1 MRLDV
6 IKHRR
11 VSLKVPSDAA
21 DAADN
26 HQANADDPLGLRQRR
41 KMRQTLRISLSDSNQ
56 QQNLG
61 GAMSDQWPAP
71 TPFSAAGEWRRRA
84 LDGQLAVEEINRWI
98 SSGDIVQ
105 LETLVLAGRADLL
118 LGEQHKENF
127 IFGHSRAKAFL
138 KELPAYKE
146 KYDIF
151 LQAIVEGDEP
161 TVHKLMDFRHLMRAR
176 HPRTMA
182 TTMHLAAIYEHPTIL
197 RTLLDHDGSHIDARD
212 SEGRT
217 ALHYAAA
224 LAGTLRE
231 DDADGSG
238 GGGDDK
244 EKARDAAELEC
255 FDILLDSGANESLL
269 DVEGYSPINFHRMS
283 RLIDMDQVRGLNRF
297 PLRAGDRVDKL
308 ITDRDVPALRDIVL
322 AGDYHSQI
330 SERIFP
336 PESRD
341 LATTLAHLQMRI
353 SAIHEAIRD
362 DDQMTLKQLVDD
374 WDTATGR
381 DQHGRT
387 PLHIAVLHGRARA
400 ARYLLLMFPRCV
412 NLTDKASR
420 SPLHY
425 ASCLTDDQQ
434 RAQMTRILCRAGAES
449 AATKRHNEN
458 AAGRHTEEADD
469 MLVLNELHRR
479 DGLIGEEAEEEED
492 EDEGG
497 GGDVDQSA
505 DEIEFGHVAARRSAA
520 KAKNAAMIKGKSVFN
535 TNRRRSTLNGTNALS
550 DSDEVDNEVE
560 SRVLAINFGRKEYR
574 ELEQLHFEGQ
584 TGEVWRVVKKHLG
597 NEALIKYIYAYRQ
610 AQSRLTS
617 AFSAIEANDMRK
629 MKSLVD
635 DEIVQ
640 SRDSRGLTPL
650 HVAVLKERHQMVEY
664 IGQTFADFINI
675 ADHLG
680 RTAAHYAAPQQ
691 NAIYDTLADH
701 GANTHIADKNGFT
714 AARYRQHPEQM
725 VKPLPLVS
733 SGGSAEGTRA
743 TTAGGTVRRGTVDYR
758 RTQLRHH
765 RDPSMDDSNGTMVDP
780 DAPSDE
786 QVKRWLTIG
795 EVPQLEQI
803 VLDGRAHLL
812 ADKTSTNLASAEFLQ
827 GVSQYQSKIDAI
839 HKAVE
844 EGDVRRVKS
853 LIDRNSLAT
862 ARDTHGMTPL
872 HKALLYGQTNTVR
885 FLLAKYPHCVNE
897 ADHAGRTALHYAAAD
912 TNGEHMIKV
921 LQKAGGDAFIE
932 DRYGHTPFFYR
943 THGKRLN
950 IRTLKDNAVI
960 NHLIA
965 GQLNRTLLQDL
976 EEDITDWVHTGN
988 IGKLEELVL
997 NGYADLLLGRNHQ
1010 VEDAEAISFLEV
1022 LPQYQAKIHAIH
1034 KAIEQGNLRAVKL
1047 LTDRKKLALCRD
1059 GRGLAPLHKSIVFGQ
1074 TDIAKYLIRNYPQS
1088 VNAMDQSKRTP
1099 LHYAAALRDGG
1110 YMYKLMR
1117 KAGADPNIFDC
1128 HGRPPK
1134 YYLRYPGEINLERM
1148 RMDTKQALK
1157 QVLHNRVAPSYLESN
1172 IQQWLREGNLA
1183 KLDQLVLSGCG
1194 DLLLDK
1200 KSSNSAAHVFLNE
1213 LPNLLNTIDS
1223 IHKAVKD
1230 GQLELVKGMM
1240 TGKRLAL
1247 ARDRHGCT
1255 PLHTAIIHERSDI
1268 IRFIAATYPNVLN
1281 APDYNKRTAM
1291 HYAAAARDGGH
1302 YLKILGKAGADPM
1315 AVDNEGR
1322 APDYYRRNTV
1332 FDLKL
1337 LKERD
1342 VEEVP
1347 LEDSLI
1353 PPGGH
1358 VPPDEQGW
1366 ESPVDSFSPQSS
1378 GVDTGRRDGDDEE
1391 EDMEK
1396 RRFERL
1402 LHEKLD
1408 MPTSDNGLYLART
1421 VAPVLT
1427 KALAEVLLRRPANP
1441 IGFVSEW
1448 LVRYIETGEDY

>member
-11 VSLKVPSDAA
+11 VSLKVPGAGDEHSG
-21 DAADN
+21 
-26 HQANADDPLGLRQRR
+26 DDDSSQQLNENNGLRQRR
-41 KMRQTLRISLSDSNQ
+41 KMRQTLRISVDGGNPLGVAQNGWPLSPE
-56 QQNLG
+56 G
-61 GAMSDQWPAP
+61 H
-71 TPFSAAGEWRRRA
+71 
-84 LDGQLAVEEINRWI
+84 LAVEEVNRWI
-98 SSGDIVQ
+98 ASGDLAQ
-105 LETLVLAGRADLL
+105 LETLVLAGKADLL

-127 IFGHSRAKAFL
+127 IFGHNRAKAFL
-138 KELPAYKE
+138 KDLPEYKE

-151 LQAIVEGDEP
+151 LEAIVDGDES
-161 TVHKLMDFRHLMRAR
+161 TVQKLLVFRQLGRSR
-176 HPRTMA
+176 HPRTLA
-182 TTMHLAAIYEHPTIL
+182 TAMHLASIFEHPNIL
-197 RTLLDHDGSHIDARD
+197 RALLDNDKSAIDARD

-231 DDADGSG
+231 DVQPDNGKG
-238 GGGDDK
+238 HQPQE
-244 EKARDAAELEC
+244 EKLEC
-255 FDILLDSGANESLL
+255 FDILLDGGANESLL
-269 DVEGYSPINFHRMS
+269 DVEGYSPINFHRTP
-283 RLIDMDQVRGLNRF
+283 RLIDMDQIRGLNRF

-308 ITDRDVPALRDIVL
+308 IADRDVRVLRDIVL

-330 SERIFP
+330 RDRIFP

-341 LATTLAHLQMRI
+341 LAPMLAHLQMRI
-353 SAIHEAIRD
+353 RAIHEAIRD

-374 WDTATGR
+374 WDVAAGR
-381 DQHGRT
+381 DEHGRT
-387 PLHIAVLHGRARA
+387 PLHVAVLHGRARA
-400 ARYLLLMFPRCV
+400 ARYLLLMFPRVV

-425 ASCLTDDQQ
+425 ASCLPDEQQ

-449 AATKRHNEN
+449 AAKRQND
-458 AAGRHTEEADD
+458 EADGQD
-469 MLVLNELHRR
+469 HHVESAQAMLVMNELRRR
-479 DGLIGEEAEEEED
+479 DGMIGDQEEEEEEEPD
-492 EDEGG
+492 QEDSE
-497 GGDVDQSA
+497 D
-505 DEIEFGHVAARRSAA
+505 IEFGDGVLLRQGRVGGGKARDAMRRKSAYTTS
-520 KAKNAAMIKGKSVFN
+520 I
-535 TNRRRSTLNGTNALS
+535 LNGANALS
-550 DSDEVDNEVE
+550 ADGDEVDSEVE
-560 SRVLAINFGRKEYR
+560 NRVLNIDFCRKQYR
-574 ELEQLHFEGQ
+574 ELEQLQFEGL

-597 NEALIKYIYAYRQ
+597 NDLLVKYIYAYRQ
-610 AQSRLTS
+610 ASEP
-617 AFSAIEANDMRK
+617 FG
-629 MKSLVD
+629 VG
-635 DEIVQ
+635 EIVQ
-640 SRDSRGLTPL
+640 ARDARGLAPL
-650 HVAVLKERHQMVEY
+650 HIAVLKERHQMVEFVA
-664 IGQTFADFINI
+664 QTFSDFINI

-691 NAIYDTLADH
+691 NAIYDTLADL
-701 GANTHIADKNGFT
+701 GADTQIADKNGFT

-725 VKPLPLVS
+725 VKPLPIV
-733 SGGSAEGTRA
+733 SAEA
-743 TTAGGTVRRGTVDYR
+743 DAGGGARGAADYR
-758 RTQLRHH
+758 RTMLRHS
-765 RDPSMDDSNGTMVDP
+765 DPSMDDSNSTMFDP

-795 EVPQLEQI
+795 DVQQLEQI

-812 ADKTSTNLASAEFLQ
+812 ADKMSTNLASAEFLQ
-827 GVSQYQSKIDAI
+827 GVPQYQSKIDAI

-897 ADHAGRTALHYAAAD
+897 TDHAGRTVLHYAAAD
-912 TNGEHMIKV
+912 ANGEHMIKV

-932 DRYGHTPFFYR
+932 DKYGHTPFFYR

-960 NHLIA
+960 NNLIA

-1010 VEDAEAISFLEV
+1010 VEDAEAVSFLE
-1022 LPQYQAKIHAIH
+1022 
-1034 KAIEQGNLRAVKL
+1034 AIEQGNLRAVKL

-1059 GRGLAPLHKSIVFGQ
+1059 CRGLAPLHKAIVFGQ
-1074 TDIAKYLIRNYPQS
+1074 IDIAKYLIRNYPQS
-1088 VNAMDQSKRTP
+1088 VNAMDQNKRTP

-1200 KSSNSAAHVFLNE
+1200 KTANPEAHLFLKE
-1213 LPNLLNTIDS
+1213 LSNLLKTIDA
-1223 IHKAVKD
+1223 IHKAVKE
-1230 GQLELVKGMM
+1230 GQLVPMKGLM

-1255 PLHTAIIHERSDI
+1255 PLHTAIIHEQTEI
-1268 IRFIAATYPNVLN
+1268 IRFIAATYPTVLN

-1322 APDYYRRNTV
+1322 TPDYYRRNAV

-1337 LKERD
+1337 MKERD

-1347 LEDSLI
+1347 LEDGVM
-1353 PPGGH
+1353 PQHGH
-1358 VPPDEQGW
+1358 VPPDDHGW
-1366 ESPVDSFSPQSS
+1366 ESPAESFSPQSS

-1391 EDMEK
+1391 EDLEK

-1441 IGFVSEW
+1441 VGFISEW
-1448 LVRYIETGEDY
+1448 LVRYIEAGDDY